1 MAKKNSYSQS
11 KRTQLQSQLKAEAE
25 RKKRNRLIGIICGV
39 LVVALILVIIVV
51 VQTRD
56 DTPVDETTPVVTSSV
71 TTPSSGTPMFTPPNG
86 TSEMAWIQ
94 VASAN
99 IKPDAIVVD
108 EHLDYQCPICRQVDI
123 QYGFGA
129 AFRQLAERGDI
140 ILHVHIRSFMDN
152 RLQNDSSTRAARAAT
167 CADTV
172 GHFIDYHETIF
183 TNQPAIEGTGYT
195 DQQLRVDFPKEAGI
209 TGKDL
214 TDFQTC
220 YDAGQT
226 LAYVQGMEQV
236 NFTSQTVN
244 GATQSPP
251 TGTPAF
257 YVNGKPMSAADLVNK
272 TKSNDLASVLDFLK
286 SAAGL

>member
-11 KRTQLQSQLKAEAE
+11 KRTQLQTQLKAEAE
-25 RKKRNRLIGIICGV
+25 RKQRNRLIGIICGV

-56 DTPVDETTPVVTSSV
+56 NTPDDETTPV
-71 TTPSSGTPMFTPPNG
+71 TTPVVSGTSDVMFTPPNG
-86 TSEMAWIQ
+86 TSDMAWIQ

-123 QYGFGA
+123 QFGFGA

-140 ILHVHIRSFMDN
+140 VLHVHIRSFMDN
-152 RLQNDSSTRAARAAT
+152 RLYNDSSTRAARAAT

-172 GHFIDYHETIF
+172 GRFIDYHETIF

-214 TDFQTC
+214 TDFQAC
-220 YDAGQT
+220 YDTRQT

-251 TGTPAF
+251 GGTPAF

-272 TKSNDLASVLDFLK
+272 TNSADLNSVLDFLK
-286 SAAGL
+286 SVAG